1 METVDETEPMTE
13 PRESSEAFGD
23 VELEPHRSYKAPA
36 SVRRIAAALGFR
48 SPNDPETERE

>member
-1 METVDETEPMTE
+1 MESVTNDESMTE

-36 SVRRIAAALGFR
+36 SVRRIASALGFR
-48 SPNDPETERE
+48 SPNDPETKRD